1 MFDPT
6 FDLTSSQPD
15 AFPNLKN
22 QTTPRACRSALAVLL
37 VLATLSLSPSL
48 AAAAKPA
55 STKPALAKPALAKPL
70 DIHVDHSG
78 RPQVGLASFYGTHA
92 AGKTTASGL
101 KLDPHK
107 LTAASKTL
115 PLGATAQVV
124 NRDNGKTA
132 KVVITDRGPAVK
144 NRILDVSPKAAVKL
158 GMKTTGVSPVKIVPL
173 KTPPHKP
180 LDRTARRQIASAVKR
195 NG

>member
-1 MFDPT
+1 M
-6 FDLTSSQPD
+6 LGAATSPAIAATAPPAHAQPPPPQ
-15 AFPNLKN
+15 AP
-22 QTTPRACRSALAVLL
+22 Q
-37 VLATLSLSPSL
+37 
-48 AAAAKPA
+48 
-55 STKPALAKPALAKPL
+55 AKPL
-70 DIHVDHSG
+70 GVHVDHSG
-78 RPQVGLASFYGTHA
+78 KPQVGLASFYGTHA

-101 KLDPHK
+101 KLDPGK

-144 NRILDVSPKAAVKL
+144 SRILDVSPKAAVKL
-158 GMKTTGVSPVKIVPL
+158 GMKTTGVSPVKVTPL
-173 KTPPHKP
+173 KTPPPQP
-180 LDRTARRQIASAVKR
+180 LDRTARHQIASAVRR

>member
-6 FDLTSSQPD
+6 LDLASTRRPAPPSLQNQP
-15 AFPNLKN
+15 APQAAK
-22 QTTPRACRSALAVLL
+22 SALAVI
-37 VLATLSLSPSL
+37 LALSMLGAAMSPAV
-48 AAAAKPA
+48 AATAPHAQPPNAK
-55 STKPALAKPALAKPL
+55 ALNV
-70 DIHVDHSG
+70 HVDHSG
-78 RPQVGLASFYGTHA
+78 KPQEGLASFYGTHA

-101 KLDPHK
+101 KLDPHR

-144 NRILDVSPKAAVKL
+144 SRILDVSPKAAVKL
-158 GMKTTGVSPVKIVPL
+158 GMKKTGVSPVKVVPL
-173 KTPPHKP
+173 KTPPPKP
-180 LDRTARRQIASAVKR
+180 LTRTARHQIASAVRR

>member
-6 FDLTSSQPD
+6 LDLSSSRLPASRTSQ
-15 AFPNLKN
+15 N
-22 QTTPRACRSALAVLL
+22 QTTPRAYRTALAVFL
-37 VLATLSLSPSL
+37 VLTSLTL
-48 AAAAKPA
+48 AASAASAATRMP
-55 STKPALAKPALAKPL
+55 AKPL
-70 DIHVDHSG
+70 DVHVDHSG
-78 RPQVGLASFYGTHA
+78 KPQTGLASFYGTHA

-101 KLDPHK
+101 KLDPGK

-115 PLGATAQVV
+115 PLGATAKVV

-144 NRILDVSPKAAVKL
+144 SRIIDVSPKAAAKL
-158 GMKTTGVSPVKIVPL
+158 GMKTTGVSQVKVVPL
-173 KTPPHKP
+173 QTPPRKP
-180 LDRTARRQIASAVKR
+180 LTRTARHQIASAVRR